1 MNRIALLLAC
11 LAASACSH
19 ATPGASKTLAELRAL
34 GQAAA
39 CTSDQQC
46 KTVPLGAKSCGGPE
60 SYMAYSTA
68 RVGPEKA
75 GTLAERYRKEREAEN
90 QASGLVSDCRFLMDP
105 GAQCRA
111 GTCQLGGKNGALAE

>member
-11 LAASACSH
+11 LVASACSH
-19 ATPGASKTLAELRAL
+19 ATPGESKSLSELRAI
-34 GQAAA
+34 GRAAA
-39 CTSDQQC
+39 CSSDQQC
-46 KTVPLGAKSCGGPE
+46 KTLPVGAKSCGGPE

-68 RVGPEKA
+68 SVSTEKA
-75 GTLAERYRKEREAEN
+75 ASLAARYRKEREAEN
-90 QASGLVSDCRFLMDP
+90 QASGLASDCRFLMDP

>member
-19 ATPGASKTLAELRAL
+19 ATPGESRTLSELRAI
-34 GQAAA
+34 GRTAA
-39 CTSDQQC
+39 CSSDQQC
-46 KTVPLGAKSCGGPE
+46 KTVPVGAKSCGGPE

-68 RVGPEKA
+68 NVSTEKA
-75 GTLAERYRKEREAEN
+75 LSLAARYRKEREAEN
-90 QASGLVSDCRFLMDP
+90 QASGLVSDCRFMMDP

-111 GTCQLGGKNGALAE
+111 GTCQLGGKNGALVE